1 MKVMEKDVELF
12 TKDKD
17 KPLETDLVNDISD
30 ISDIDGVSVHHF
42 VNDFAI
48 ELLVLL
54 YDELDRL
61 VRTQKARLCRTVV
74 FVNKPP
80 MFGEIGHCRT
90 VVEKFKF
97 KFANLVG
104 LKFKFL
110 TDNTMKLI

>member
-42 VNDFAI
+42 VNDFVDDFAI

-54 YDELDRL
+54 YDKLDRL
-61 VRTQKARLCRTVV
+61 VRTQRA
-74 FVNKPP
+74 
-80 MFGEIGHCRT
+80 
-90 VVEKFKF
+90 
-97 KFANLVG
+97 
-104 LKFKFL
+104 
-110 TDNTMKLI
+110 

>member
-42 VNDFAI
+42 VNDFVDDFAI

-54 YDELDRL
+54 YDKLDRL
-61 VRTQKARLCRTVV
+61 VQTQRA
-74 FVNKPP
+74 
-80 MFGEIGHCRT
+80 
-90 VVEKFKF
+90 
-97 KFANLVG
+97 
-104 LKFKFL
+104 
-110 TDNTMKLI
+110 